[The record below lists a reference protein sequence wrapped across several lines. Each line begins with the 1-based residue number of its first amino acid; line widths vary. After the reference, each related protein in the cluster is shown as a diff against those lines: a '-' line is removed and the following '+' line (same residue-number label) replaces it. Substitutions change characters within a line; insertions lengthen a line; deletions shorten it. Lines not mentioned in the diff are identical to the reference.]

1 MATFFP
7 ESRYKPGDLVPE
19 SGVYRV
25 LHNRH
30 RSPHESTLKEGE
42 TFPACKK
49 CGEDVRFEHLVFAG
63 ALDKPTLLLVDD
75 ENSVRT
81 TLKQVLQRDGYK
93 VSTAES
99 GSRALGMLQRGDYD
113 AVITEMDLDADFA
126 GLDLARRIKRLKPS
140 PLIILST
147 GAPTTEKLRAA
158 MQLRINY
165 VVIKPI
171 DLQELRQALSR
182 MIARRSAV
190 PETSPGR

>member
-1 MATFFP
+1 MATPFP
-7 ESRYKPGDLVPE
+7 DSRYRPGEVVPE

-25 LHNRH
+25 LHSRH
-30 RSPHESTLKEGE
+30 RSSHESTLKEGE
-42 TFPACKK
+42 IFPSCQK
-49 CGEDVRFEHLVFAG
+49 CGDDVRFEQVVSVNSLG
-63 ALDKPTLLLVDD
+63 KPTLLLVDD

-99 GSRALGMLQRGDYD
+99 PSRALGLLKRREYD
-113 AVITEMDLDADFA
+113 AVITEMDLDADLA
-126 GLDLARRIKRLKPS
+126 GLDLARSIKQLKRS

-171 DLQELRQALSR
+171 DLQELKQALSR
-182 MIARRSAV
+182 LIARRSAV
-190 PETSPGR
+190 PEALTPG